1 MLTVCL
7 FSSQYTFHPQ
17 VLYCYGKPLCT
28 IPRDTAYYGYQN
40 RSESLQYRSVSGNQ
54 TLYIH
59 LSPSFL
65 PCLPPSPLSIL
76 PPPPSPPSPP
86 SQSCFLLPFSRYVY
100 CPRCFTEMPGDTITV
115 GDDPM
120 TATVVRKS
128 AFKEMK
134 NDSIDYEP

>member
-1 MLTVCL
+1 MCKEPDSLLT
-7 FSSQYTFHPQ
+7 
-17 VLYCYGKPLCT
+17 
-28 IPRDTAYYGYQN
+28 
-40 RSESLQYRSVSGNQ
+40 
-54 TLYIH
+54 
-59 LSPSFL
+59 
-65 PCLPPSPLSIL
+65 PLSIL
-76 PPPPSPPSPP
+76 PFLLLLLPTMPPSPPSR
-86 SQSCFLLPFSRYVY
+86 SCFLLPFSRYVY